1 MSTTSSVGSRSVTQ
15 PQVQQ
20 TPPEP
25 PAAPEPSAPSAPEPA
40 ATPESYFQDGFQPAQ
55 AQQAQPAQAQ
65 QAQPAQEAANNGLPL
80 PPQGTEVSASHD
92 IQTSPV
98 SGVRVE
104 SSARV
109 TNTKVE
115 PGLNN
120 TVTIEAS
127 ASIGNYV
134 GGEAGREGQ
143 VTVGGT
149 ALAGQK
155 FTYETKVS
163 PQQADAIRNGTAQ
176 LPNPFDPLNMPEGS
190 AEVLKGQN
198 YVSTEFEAAYR
209 HIAAESKVTDLRGAG
224 MGVERLDGNRVR
236 ISAGPVNA
244 IENEAFFG
252 VGGENWAVGLK
263 NKQGLENTSMRV
275 AELDLSTQEG
285 MDKYQRFLMT
295 GQVPE
300 ADGNTVTRSG
310 TTETL
315 KYTNETSVRANLG
328 PIDINATLASSE
340 AERKVTNY
348 TDGSRSEEFS
358 MTYGQGVNLTI
369 NKDFDFRGSPV
380 ANPDKPTYA
389 LTMGRVDPASS
400 SYLASAFAQDPDSAE
415 ARGYHDGPAQDAQ
428 ISFTPEQAQEMQR
441 LATAYVQKYNPGSS
455 IEDASV
461 LGTSGFMRQVAMA
474 RNADEVAAVFARA
487 TSSGSIAEHLL
498 SLRAEPENIG
508 RPLPGTLR
516 LQNAP

>member
-1 MSTTSSVGSRSVTQ
+1 MAIGNVGSSAPRVQNQEQ
-15 PQVQQ
+15 PAVQAPQ
-20 TPPEP
+20 EP
-25 PAAPEPSAPSAPEPA
+25 AEVQAPQGPSEAQAPSAPQTDPA
-40 ATPESYFQDGFQPAQ
+40 AAAYYQDGFDPAQ
-55 AQQAQPAQAQ
+55 AQQAQQA
-65 QAQPAQEAANNGLPL
+65 AGGVPL
-80 PPQGTEVSASHD
+80 PPQGTEVSVSHD
-92 IQTSPV
+92 IKNSEV

-104 SSARV
+104 ASAKV
-109 TNTKVE
+109 TNAKVE

-120 TVTIEAS
+120 TVTLEAS

-149 ALAGQK
+149 ALTGTK

-163 PQQADAIRNGTAQ
+163 QQQADAIRNGTAA
-176 LPNPFDPLNMPEGS
+176 LPNPFDPLSMPEGS
-190 AEVLKGQN
+190 AAVFKGQN
-198 YVSTEFEAAYR
+198 YASTEFEASYR
-209 HIAAESKVTDLRGAG
+209 HIAAESKVTDFRGAG

-263 NKQGLENTSMRV
+263 NKQGLENTSMRT

-315 KYTNETSVRANLG
+315 KYTNETSLRANLG
-328 PIDINATLASSE
+328 PVDVNVQLLGSE
-340 AERKVTNY
+340 AERKSTQY
-348 TDGSRSEEFS
+348 SDGSRSDEITMS
-358 MTYGQGVNLTI
+358 YGQGVNLTI
-369 NKDFDFRGSPV
+369 NKETDFRGQPV
-380 ANPDKPTYA
+380 QNPDKPTYA
-389 LTMGRVDPASS
+389 VTMGKVDGTSS
-400 SYLASAFAQDPDSAE
+400 SYLASAFAQDPDSAQ
-415 ARGYHDGPAQDAQ
+415 AQSYHRGPAQDVQ

-441 LATAYVQKYNPGSS
+441 LATEYVQRHNPGQSL
-455 IEDASV
+455 ENASL
-461 LGTSGFMRQVAMA
+461 LGTSGFMRQIAMA
-474 RNADEVAAVFARA
+474 RNSDEVAAAFARA
-487 TSSGSIAEHLL
+487 TSTGAIAEHLL
-498 SLRAEPENIG
+498 NLRAEPANIG
-508 RPLPGTLR
+508 RPLPGTLK
-516 LQNAP
+516 LQNSP